1 VRVVVDARSAVDP
14 RRTGVGQYTRAVLR
28 ALPPAD
34 PGTRFVAWYLDVRG
48 IGTRSR
54 RFAGWAPN
62 LSERATRLPTR
73 FYAPLSS
80 RTGLPRLEWLAGVS
94 DVVLAPNFVAPPT
107 SASCVVVVVHDLAIN
122 VMPETAPH
130 HGARWRRG
138 FERSLRRASAV
149 IVPSEAARQDLERF
163 YGIASERV
171 RVIYHGTD
179 AEAFAP
185 AIPPEVEELRSRFAI
200 EGPYIIFLGGLEPR
214 KNLETL
220 VRGFGMIEDRRC
232 SLVLAGGTVRWAPD
246 YSERIDRAIA
256 ELPMDVRARVVRT
269 GYIPDADRRALLS
282 GAEVLAYPSRY
293 EGFGFPIL
301 EGFAANVPVLTSNRS
316 SMPEIAGNAALLV
329 DPDDPASIATGLDEL
344 LGDDDLRNVLRASG
358 TARVAS
364 FTWERCAR
372 QTVDVIHRA
381 AGGTLD
387 DPDRP

>member
-14 RRTGVGQYTRAVLR
+14 RRTGVGQYTRALLR

-48 IGTRSR
+48 IGGRPR

-73 FYAPLSS
+73 FYGPLSS
-80 RTGLPRLEWLAGVS
+80 RTGLPKLEWLAGAS
-94 DVVLAPNFVAPPT
+94 DVVLAPNFVAPPS
-107 SASCVVVVVHDLAIN
+107 SASCIVVVVHDLSRE

-130 HGARWRRG
+130 HDARWRRG

-163 YGIASERV
+163 YGIDPERV
-171 RVIYHGTD
+171 RVIHHGTD

-185 AIPPEVEELRSRFAI
+185 SIPPEVEEIRSRFAI
-200 EGPYIIFLGGLEPR
+200 EGPYVIFLGGLEPR
-214 KNLETL
+214 KNLEML

-232 SLVLAGGTVRWAPD
+232 WLVLAGGTVRWAPN
-246 YSERIDRAIA
+246 YSERIDRAVA
-256 ELPMDVRARVVRT
+256 ELPADVRARVVRT
-269 GYIPDADRRALLS
+269 GYVPDADRRALLS

-329 DPDDPASIATGLDEL
+329 DPDDPASIAKGLDEL

-372 QTVDVIHRA
+372 QTIDVIHRA
-381 AGGTLD
+381 AAGILE
-387 DPDRP
+387 DPHPS

>member
-1 VRVVVDARSAVDP
+1 MRVVVDARSAVDP

-34 PGTRFVAWYLDVRG
+34 PGTRFVAWYLDVRR
-48 IGTRSR
+48 IGGRPR

-73 FYAPLSS
+73 FYGPLSS
-80 RTGLPRLEWLAGVS
+80 RTGVPKLEWLAGAS
-94 DVVLAPNFVAPPT
+94 DVVLAPNFVAPPS
-107 SASCVVVVVHDLAIN
+107 SASCIVVVVHDLSRE

-130 HGARWRRG
+130 HDARWRRG

-163 YGIASERV
+163 YGIDPERV
-171 RVIYHGTD
+171 RVIHHGTD

-185 AIPPEVEELRSRFAI
+185 SIPPEVEEIRSRFAI
-200 EGPYIIFLGGLEPR
+200 EGPYVIFLGGLEPR
-214 KNLETL
+214 KNLEML

-232 SLVLAGGTVRWAPD
+232 WLVLAGGTVRWAPN
-246 YSERIDRAIA
+246 YSERIDRAVA
-256 ELPMDVRARVVRT
+256 ELPADVRARVVRT
-269 GYIPDADRRALLS
+269 GYVPDADRRALLS

-329 DPDDPASIATGLDEL
+329 DPDDPASIAKGLDEL

-372 QTVDVIHRA
+372 QTIDVIHRA
-381 AGGTLD
+381 AAGILE
-387 DPDRP
+387 DPDPS

>member
-1 VRVVVDARSAVDP
+1 MRVVVDARSAVDP
-14 RRTGVGQYTRAVLR
+14 RRTGVGQYTRALLR

-34 PGTRFVAWYLDVRG
+34 PGTRFVAWYLDVRR
-48 IGTRSR
+48 IGGRPR

-73 FYAPLSS
+73 FYGPLSS
-80 RTGLPRLEWLAGVS
+80 RTGLPKLEWLAGAS
-94 DVVLAPNFVAPPT
+94 DVVLAPNFVAPPS
-107 SASCVVVVVHDLAIN
+107 SASCVVVVVHDLSRE

-130 HGARWRRG
+130 HDARWRRG

-163 YGIASERV
+163 YGIDPERV
-171 RVIYHGTD
+171 RVIHHGTD

-185 AIPPEVEELRSRFAI
+185 SIPPEVEEIRSRFAI
-200 EGPYIIFLGGLEPR
+200 EGPYVIFLGGLEPR
-214 KNLETL
+214 KNLEML

-232 SLVLAGGTVRWAPD
+232 WLVLAGGTVRWAPN
-246 YSERIDRAIA
+246 YSERIDRAVA
-256 ELPMDVRARVVRT
+256 ELPADVRARVVRT
-269 GYIPDADRRALLS
+269 GYVPDADRRALLS

-329 DPDDPASIATGLDEL
+329 DPDDPASIAKGLDEL

-372 QTVDVIHRA
+372 QTIDVIHRA
-381 AGGTLD
+381 ATGILE
-387 DPDRP
+387 DPDPS